1 MVTELLG
8 RLKADNITM
17 KNMDN
22 AIWVFVKNR
31 IRILKNIAWNED
43 FHTVCFI
50 FSITRATVDIDIAIK
65 NRLEVLCVYSRV
77 ELCALDLQSGRMQRI
92 TEIGIADWFPMPQ
105 ARNGVII
112 SFIPNMHSEYN
123 I

>member
-43 FHTVCFI
+43 FHAVCFI

-77 ELCALDLQSGRMQRI
+77 ELCALDLQSGRMKRI

>member
-1 MVTELLG
+1 MLG

-77 ELCALDLQSGRMQRI
+77 ELCALDLQSGRMKRI
-92 TEIGIADWFPMPQ
+92 TEIGIAYWFPMPQ

>member
-1 MVTELLG
+1 MLG